1 MAAHAAENAA
11 AHIKAAAEEAVQG
24 GKIAAADVDKI
35 VRIWNLE
42 ICILKFEFFWFFCH
56 NNLTNSDVDKI
67 VRIWNLEICSLLIF
81 FVITTL
87 PE

>member
-35 VRIWNLE
+35 VRIWNFE
-42 ICILKFEFFWFFCH
+42 ICILLSFLSFFCH

-67 VRIWNLEICSLLIF
+67 VRIWNLKICSLLIF
-81 FVITTL
+81 L
-87 PE
+87 S